1 MPGDRRC
8 HIIEGQTQPLG
19 LDYQLLQF
27 LMEQVAAVGSSRAR
41 ALRHHCADAGINLEY
56 AFRYQMRNH
65 LMSCIRINLQS
76 LAEFSHGRKRVTG
89 AHLA

>member
-1 MPGDRRC
+1 MLSDRRC

-27 LMEQVAAVGSSRAR
+27 FIEQVAPVGRAR
-41 ALRHHCADAGINLEY
+41 ARAFRHHCADAGMNLEY
-56 AFRYQMRNH
+56 AFRYQVRDY
-65 LMSCIRINLQS
+65 LMSCIGIDFQS
-76 LAEFSHGRKRVTG
+76 FAEFSHGGKRVTG

>member
-1 MPGDRRC
+1 MLIDRGC

-27 LMEQVAAVGSSRAR
+27 LMEKVAAVGGRRVS
-41 ALRHHCADAGINLEY
+41 ALRHHCADAGMNLEY
-56 AFRYQMRNH
+56 AIRYQVRDH
-65 LMSCIRINLQS
+65 LMSCIGIDLQS
-76 LAEFSHGRKRVTG
+76 LAEFSHGRKRITG